1 MEAVEELVSEQL
13 DRSRAYD
20 LYKQLFDDLWHDVS
34 HSIVRLLH
42 GPASAPRVSLEA
54 DSNS

>member
-1 MEAVEELVSEQL
+1 MEELVSEQL

-34 HSIVRLLH
+34 GSIVR
-42 GPASAPRVSLEA
+42 SLPG
-54 DSNS
+54 DWHWKRIVTC